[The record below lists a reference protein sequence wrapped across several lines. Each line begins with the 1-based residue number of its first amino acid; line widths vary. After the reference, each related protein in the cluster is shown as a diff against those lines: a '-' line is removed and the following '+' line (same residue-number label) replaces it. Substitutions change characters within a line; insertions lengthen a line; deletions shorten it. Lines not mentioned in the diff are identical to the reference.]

1 MEGYPDPEAEW
12 TLEADKKLFDV
23 LQQFSASFLT
33 RLKEAQTAVSCLA
46 KDLQKMRKSEPIVH
60 RQPSGSSP
68 TLITLNRSAALPALC
83 FVFSCS
89 VSQQP
94 IYKMFFWPTD
104 CWRPGESCATL
115 PDTACVQPGSAVD
128 ACQL

>member
-46 KDLQKMRKSEPIVH
+46 KSAEDAETRANCAQAAF
-60 RQPSGSSP
+60 RQLANTHYIEQVS
-68 TLITLNRSAALPALC
+68 TLPALC